1 MIGYASYYTTSKN
14 VTQDTTKQTWVY
26 IARYTKLVQL
36 DNMPTFVKFCQVSCA
51 AAGLPRKY
59 LILPTFK
66 FSARWQQVTMS
77 LSP

>member
-36 DNMPTFVKFCQVSCA
+36 DNMIYSQKNS
-51 AAGLPRKY
+51 K
-59 LILPTFK
+59 
-66 FSARWQQVTMS
+66 
-77 LSP
+77 